1 MFLGEKSQKE
11 KVQIRTQNEEI
22 VETDMDIW
30 YYTYKEVI
38 RVKKEQCNVSSRKN
52 NLSFAFKGPSYARNI
67 VFFINFLAYFW
78 KYLKN

>member
-1 MFLGEKSQKE
+1 MFRGEKSQKE

-38 RVKKEQCNVSSRKN
+38 RVKKEQCNVSSSKN

-67 VFFINFLAYFW
+67 VFLSIFQQTFGNI
-78 KYLKN
+78 